1 MTTEQVVY
9 LLRSAMATNR
19 ISGYYDSAKDVSQ
32 ESKPVPEK
40 GFATIPSA
48 AITGFED
55 RWPEL
60 QQLYGVAY
68 LMAQVGAELPR
79 QG

>member
-1 MTTEQVVY
+1 
-9 LLRSAMATNR
+9 MATNR
-19 ISGYYDSAKDVSQ
+19 ISGYYDSAKDDAQ
-32 ESKPVPEK
+32 ESQPVPEK
-40 GFATIPSA
+40 GFATIPST

-68 LMAQVGAELPR
+68 LMAHVGAELPR